1 MAEEA
6 SRLLGQVEDEPGRA
20 DDRSRRKE
28 DRVELEWSVVEES
41 EGCPPHSTKCRPMLG
56 IRIPLAA

>member
-1 MAEEA
+1 
-6 SRLLGQVEDEPGRA
+6 LLGQVEDEPGRA